1 MLSDHTPIAT
11 LPTADLSKA
20 RSFYEDTL
28 GLKPERD
35 SMDGV
40 AYTWGDGTVL
50 VYESEY
56 AGTNK
61 ATAVSFDVPMAA
73 FDDEVDA
80 LRDKGLSFMTFELE
94 GLEWNDGVASMG
106 EAMKANLVHRPGRQH
121 SEPLRWSYVE
131 DHLP

>member
-35 SMDGV
+35 GMGGV
-40 AYTWGDGTVL
+40 AYTWGSGTVF

-61 ATAVSFDVPMAA
+61 ATAVSFDVPISA
-73 FDDEVDA
+73 FDDEVGA
-80 LRDKGLSFMTFELE
+80 LRDKGVSFMTFDLE
-94 GLEWNDGVASMG
+94 GADWNDGVASMG
-106 EAMKANLVHRPGRQH
+106 DAMKAIWFTDPDGNILNIAAGAM
-121 SEPLRWSYVE
+121 
-131 DHLP
+131 

>member
-1 MLSDHTPIAT
+1 MLSDHTPVAT

-35 SMDGV
+35 GMDGV
-40 AYTWGDGTVL
+40 AYTCGDGTVF

-61 ATAVSFDVPMAA
+61 ATAVSFDVPMSA
-73 FDDEVDA
+73 FDDEVGA
-80 LRDKGLSFMTFELE
+80 LRDKGVSFMTFEAE

-106 EAMKANLVHRPGRQH
+106 EDMKSVWFTDPDGNILNISAG
-121 SEPLRWSYVE
+121 EM
-131 DHLP
+131 